1 MAVPF
6 YVPDEERENGSAS
19 QPQSTTT
26 SATQTPL
33 QSPTNEHLVQ
43 VFYEALSLYSAS
55 LVLRKFYF
63 FFLIFSKL
71 LNLYV
76 SYTIISL
83 INEAIIYRE
92 NYCACTMII

>member
-6 YVPDEERENGSAS
+6 YVPDEERENGSSS
-19 QPQSTTT
+19 QSQSTTT

-55 LVLRKFYF
+55 LVLRKLIFNYF
-63 FFLIFSKL
+63 FSICKFECCVVQNIQ
-71 LNLYV
+71 LNFY
-76 SYTIISL
+76 
-83 INEAIIYRE
+83 
-92 NYCACTMII
+92 

>member
-1 MAVPF
+1 MSITQKTISFILIYEKIITMAVPF
-6 YVPDEERENGSAS
+6 YVPDEDRENGSSS

-55 LVLRKFYF
+55 LVLRK
-63 FFLIFSKL
+63 
-71 LNLYV
+71 
-76 SYTIISL
+76 
-83 INEAIIYRE
+83 
-92 NYCACTMII
+92 

>member
-1 MAVPF
+1 MIYEKIITMAVPF
-6 YVPDEERENGSAS
+6 YVPDEERVNGSSS

-55 LVLRKFYF
+55 LVLRKLTIFFLFSLRRIFMRESMKLIF
-63 FFLIFSKL
+63 FFL
-71 LNLYV
+71 
-76 SYTIISL
+76 L
-83 INEAIIYRE
+83 IKQLF
-92 NYCACTMII
+92 